1 MQHDATACCQTKR
14 AKSQRTNRKAAG
26 TSGRI
31 LRVGNGVPDPPE
43 QPHAAQAGSHPIADV
58 NGTNPQT
65 RQHHHRPLQSVHL
78 DAVEALE
85 DRMTINC
92 RRLHTILVAALAD
105 GKAGSKHQ
113 KHNQQRNPG
122 GEGRRRQHGRNVF
135 GDQGA
140 IAYRAIVHRTQNL
153 PPTSNRPRPMPTHP
167 ARALLH
173 LLRPYRRRVFIAAI
187 ALIIAAAAMLA
198 VGQGLRAVIDK
209 GFSAGDPA
217 WLDRALAAMFGVI
230 ALLAAAT
237 YLRFYNVSWLGER
250 VTADIRRRVF
260 DHLLNLP
267 PAWFEAGRTGEVISR
282 LTSDTTQIENVVGS
296 SLSIALRNGLLLI
309 GGLVM
314 LFTTSLKLTLL
325 TLAGVPLVVTP
336 IILFG
341 RKVRKLARES
351 QDRVAE
357 LGNRI
362 DETIHEIRIVQ
373 AYGHENADRRE
384 FGGLVEAS
392 FATARERV
400 ANRAKLVAAVMVLV
414 FGAIAF
420 ILWVGGHDVLA
431 GKLTAG
437 ELSAFVFYAAIVA
450 GSVGALSE
458 VWGELQRAAG
468 ATERLMEI
476 LASRPAILAPAVP
489 QPFPEPSRGEIV
501 LDQVRFHYPTRQDVP
516 ALDDFCLTVNPGE
529 TVALVGPSG
538 SGKSTVFQL
547 LLRFYDPEAGVLRID
562 GVPLQNADPL
572 ALRQRIALVS
582 QEAVIFAGSVAD
594 NVRYARPEASLDE
607 VRAACA
613 AAFADEFIDKLPEG
627 YATDLGERGVRLSGG
642 QRQRIAIARAI
653 LADRPILLL
662 DEATSALDAES
673 ERMVQTALDGLMRQR
688 TTVVIAHRLAT
699 VQKADRIV
707 VMENGRIAQQG
718 SHAELIA
725 SDGLYARL
733 ARLQFVA

>member
-1 MQHDATACCQTKR
+1 
-14 AKSQRTNRKAAG
+14 
-26 TSGRI
+26 
-31 LRVGNGVPDPPE
+31 
-43 QPHAAQAGSHPIADV
+43 
-58 NGTNPQT
+58 
-65 RQHHHRPLQSVHL
+65 
-78 DAVEALE
+78 
-85 DRMTINC
+85 
-92 RRLHTILVAALAD
+92 
-105 GKAGSKHQ
+105 
-113 KHNQQRNPG
+113 
-122 GEGRRRQHGRNVF
+122 
-135 GDQGA
+135 
-140 IAYRAIVHRTQNL
+140 
-153 PPTSNRPRPMPTHP
+153 MPSHP

-173 LLRPYRRRVFIAAI
+173 LLAPYRRRVLIAAL
-187 ALIIAAAAMLA
+187 ALVTAAGAMLA
-198 VGQGLRAVIDK
+198 VGQGLRMVIDQ
-209 GFSAGDPA
+209 GFSAGNPD
-217 WLDRALAAMFGVI
+217 WLDRSLAAMFGVI

-250 VTADIRRRVF
+250 ITADLRRKVF
-260 DHLLNLP
+260 DHLLSLP
-267 PAWFEAGRTGEVISR
+267 PSWFEAGRTGEVISR

-296 SLSIALRNGLLLI
+296 SLSIALRNALLLI

-336 IILFG
+336 IVLFG
-341 RKVRKLARES
+341 RRVRRLARES

-373 AYGHENADRRE
+373 AYGHEAADRQDFAR
-384 FGGLVEAS
+384 LVENS

-400 ANRAKLVAAVMVLV
+400 ANRARLVAAVMVLV

-420 ILWVGGHDVLA
+420 ILWIGGHDVLA
-431 GKLTAG
+431 GRLSAG

-468 ATERLMEI
+468 ATERLTEI
-476 LASRPAILAPAVP
+476 LATRPAIQAPAAP
-489 QPFPEPSRGEIV
+489 CAFPLPARGEIE
-501 LDQVRFHYPTRQDVP
+501 LDTVRFRYPTRPDTP
-516 ALDDFCLTVNPGE
+516 ALDNFSLKVRAGE

-547 LLRFYDPEAGVLRID
+547 LLRFYDPEHGSVRID
-562 GVPLQNADPL
+562 GVPLADADP
-572 ALRQRIALVS
+572 ADLRSRIALVS
-582 QEAVIFAGSVAD
+582 QEAVIFAASVAD

-607 VRAACA
+607 VKAACA
-613 AAFADEFIDKLPEG
+613 AAFADEFITRLPEG
-627 YATDLGERGVRLSGG
+627 YDTDLGERGVRLSGG

-673 ERMVQTALDGLMRQR
+673 ERMVQQALDGLMRQR
-688 TTVVIAHRLAT
+688 TTLAIAHRLAT
-699 VQKADRIV
+699 VQKADRII
-707 VMENGRIAQQG
+707 VMEAGHVVQQG

-725 SDGLYARL
+725 GDGLYARL
-733 ARLQFVA
+733 ARLQFTA

>member
-1 MQHDATACCQTKR
+1 
-14 AKSQRTNRKAAG
+14 
-26 TSGRI
+26 
-31 LRVGNGVPDPPE
+31 
-43 QPHAAQAGSHPIADV
+43 
-58 NGTNPQT
+58 
-65 RQHHHRPLQSVHL
+65 
-78 DAVEALE
+78 
-85 DRMTINC
+85 
-92 RRLHTILVAALAD
+92 
-105 GKAGSKHQ
+105 
-113 KHNQQRNPG
+113 
-122 GEGRRRQHGRNVF
+122 
-135 GDQGA
+135 
-140 IAYRAIVHRTQNL
+140 
-153 PPTSNRPRPMPTHP
+153 MPTHP

-173 LLRPYRRRVFIAAI
+173 LLAPYRQRVIIAAI
-187 ALIIAAAAMLA
+187 ALVLAAGAMLA
-198 VGQGLRAVIDK
+198 VGQGLRTVIDK
-209 GFSAGDPA
+209 GFSASDPA
-217 WLDRALAAMFGVI
+217 WLDRSLAAMFGVI
-230 ALLAAAT
+230 VLLAVAT

-260 DHLLNLP
+260 DHLLSLP

-296 SLSIALRNGLLLI
+296 SLSIALRNALLLM

-314 LFTTSLKLTLL
+314 LFTTSVKLTLL

-336 IILFG
+336 IVVFG

-373 AYGHENADRRE
+373 AYGHEDADRQD
-384 FGGLVEAS
+384 FGQRVEDS
-392 FATARERV
+392 FATARQRV
-400 ANRAKLVAAVMVLV
+400 ASRAKLVAAVLLLV

-431 GKLTAG
+431 GRLTAG

-450 GSVGALSE
+450 GSIGALSE

-476 LASRPAILAPAVP
+476 LATAPAIQAPANP
-489 QPFPEPSRGEIV
+489 RPFPTPARGAIAI
-501 LDQVRFHYPTRQDVP
+501 DGVRFHYPSRPDTP
-516 ALDDFCLTVNPGE
+516 ALDDFSLAVQPGE

-547 LLRFYDPEAGVLRID
+547 LLRFYDPEAGQLCID
-562 GVPLQNADPL
+562 GLPLAAADPL
-572 ALRQRIALVS
+572 ALRRHIALVS
-582 QEAVIFAGSVAD
+582 QEAVIFAASVAD
-594 NVRYARPEASLDE
+594 NVRYARPEAAMDE
-607 VRAACA
+607 VRAACR
-613 AAFADEFIDKLPEG
+613 AAFADEFIERLPQG
-627 YATDLGERGVRLSGG
+627 YDTDLGERGVRLSGG

-653 LADRPILLL
+653 LADRPLLLL

-673 ERMVQTALDGLMRQR
+673 ERMVQQALDGLMRQR

-707 VMENGRIAQQG
+707 VMDGGRIVQQG
-718 SHAELIA
+718 SHADLIA
-725 SDGLYARL
+725 ADGLYARL

>member
-1 MQHDATACCQTKR
+1 
-14 AKSQRTNRKAAG
+14 
-26 TSGRI
+26 
-31 LRVGNGVPDPPE
+31 
-43 QPHAAQAGSHPIADV
+43 
-58 NGTNPQT
+58 
-65 RQHHHRPLQSVHL
+65 
-78 DAVEALE
+78 
-85 DRMTINC
+85 
-92 RRLHTILVAALAD
+92 
-105 GKAGSKHQ
+105 
-113 KHNQQRNPG
+113 
-122 GEGRRRQHGRNVF
+122 
-135 GDQGA
+135 
-140 IAYRAIVHRTQNL
+140 
-153 PPTSNRPRPMPTHP
+153 MPTHP

-173 LLRPYRRRVFIAAI
+173 LLAPYRQRVIIAAI
-187 ALIIAAAAMLA
+187 ALVLAAGAMLA
-198 VGQGLRAVIDK
+198 VGQGLRTVIDK

-217 WLDRALAAMFGVI
+217 WLDRSLAAMFGVI
-230 ALLAAAT
+230 VLLAVAT

-260 DHLLNLP
+260 DHLLSLP

-296 SLSIALRNGLLLI
+296 SLSIALRNALLLM

-314 LFTTSLKLTLL
+314 LFTTSIKLTLL

-336 IILFG
+336 IVLFG
-341 RKVRKLARES
+341 RKVRRLARES

-373 AYGHENADRRE
+373 AYGHEDADRQD
-384 FGGLVEAS
+384 FGRRVEDS
-392 FATARERV
+392 FATARQRV
-400 ANRAKLVAAVMVLV
+400 ASRAKLVAAVLLLV

-431 GKLTAG
+431 GRLSAG

-450 GSVGALSE
+450 GSIGALSE

-476 LASRPAILAPAVP
+476 LATAPAIQAPANP
-489 QPFPEPSRGEIV
+489 RPFPTPARGAIAV
-501 LDQVRFHYPTRQDVP
+501 DGVRFHYPSRPDTP
-516 ALDDFCLTVNPGE
+516 ALDDFSLAVQPGE

-547 LLRFYDPEAGVLRID
+547 LLRFYDPEAGQLSID
-562 GVPLQNADPL
+562 GVPLAEADPL
-572 ALRQRIALVS
+572 ALRRHIALVS
-582 QEAVIFAGSVAD
+582 QEAVIFAASVAD
-594 NVRYARPEASLDE
+594 NVRYARPEASFDE
-607 VRAACA
+607 VQAACR
-613 AAFADEFIDKLPEG
+613 AAFADEFIADLPQG
-627 YATDLGERGVRLSGG
+627 YDTDLGERGVRLSGG

-653 LADRPILLL
+653 LANRPVLLL

-673 ERMVQTALDGLMRQR
+673 ERMVQQALDGLMRQR

-707 VMENGRIAQQG
+707 VMDGGRIVQQG
-718 SHAELIA
+718 SHADLIA
-725 SDGLYARL
+725 ADGLYARL

>member
-1 MQHDATACCQTKR
+1 
-14 AKSQRTNRKAAG
+14 
-26 TSGRI
+26 
-31 LRVGNGVPDPPE
+31 
-43 QPHAAQAGSHPIADV
+43 
-58 NGTNPQT
+58 
-65 RQHHHRPLQSVHL
+65 
-78 DAVEALE
+78 
-85 DRMTINC
+85 
-92 RRLHTILVAALAD
+92 
-105 GKAGSKHQ
+105 
-113 KHNQQRNPG
+113 
-122 GEGRRRQHGRNVF
+122 
-135 GDQGA
+135 
-140 IAYRAIVHRTQNL
+140 
-153 PPTSNRPRPMPTHP
+153 MPTHP

-173 LLRPYRRRVFIAAI
+173 LLAPYRRRVITAAI
-187 ALIIAAAAMLA
+187 ALILAAGAMLA
-198 VGQGLRAVIDK
+198 VGQGLRMVIDK

-217 WLDRALAAMFGVI
+217 WLDRSLAAMFGVI
-230 ALLAAAT
+230 VLLAVAT

-260 DHLLNLP
+260 DHLLSLP

-296 SLSIALRNGLLLI
+296 SLSIALRNVLLLV

-314 LFTTSLKLTLL
+314 LFTTSIKLTLL

-336 IILFG
+336 IVVFG

-373 AYGHENADRRE
+373 AYGHEDADRQD
-384 FGGLVEAS
+384 FGRRVESS
-392 FATARERV
+392 FDTARQRV
-400 ANRAKLVAAVMVLV
+400 ASRAKLVAAVLLLV

-431 GKLTAG
+431 GRLTAG

-450 GSVGALSE
+450 GSIGALSE

-476 LASRPAILAPAVP
+476 LATAPAIQAPAQP
-489 QPFPEPSRGEIV
+489 RPFPAPALGAIAI
-501 LDQVRFHYPTRQDVP
+501 DGVRFHYPSRPDTP
-516 ALDDFCLTVNPGE
+516 ALDDFSLVVQPGE

-547 LLRFYDPEAGVLRID
+547 LLRFYDPEAGQLAID
-562 GVPLQNADPL
+562 GVPLAAADPL
-572 ALRQRIALVS
+572 TLRRHIALVS
-582 QEAVIFAGSVAD
+582 QEAVIFAASVAD
-594 NVRYARPEASLDE
+594 NVRYARPDASFDE
-607 VRAACA
+607 VQAACR
-613 AAFADEFIDKLPEG
+613 AAFADEFITGLPQG
-627 YATDLGERGVRLSGG
+627 YDTDLGERGVRLSGG

-653 LADRPILLL
+653 LADRPLLLL

-673 ERMVQTALDGLMRQR
+673 ERMVQQALDGLMRQR

-707 VMENGRIAQQG
+707 VMDGGRIIQQG
-718 SHAELIA
+718 SHANLIA
-725 SDGLYARL
+725 ADGLYARL

>member
-1 MQHDATACCQTKR
+1 
-14 AKSQRTNRKAAG
+14 
-26 TSGRI
+26 
-31 LRVGNGVPDPPE
+31 
-43 QPHAAQAGSHPIADV
+43 
-58 NGTNPQT
+58 
-65 RQHHHRPLQSVHL
+65 
-78 DAVEALE
+78 
-85 DRMTINC
+85 
-92 RRLHTILVAALAD
+92 
-105 GKAGSKHQ
+105 
-113 KHNQQRNPG
+113 
-122 GEGRRRQHGRNVF
+122 
-135 GDQGA
+135 
-140 IAYRAIVHRTQNL
+140 
-153 PPTSNRPRPMPTHP
+153 MPTHP

-173 LLRPYRRRVFIAAI
+173 LLAPYRQRVIIAAI
-187 ALIIAAAAMLA
+187 ALVLAAGAMLA
-198 VGQGLRAVIDK
+198 VGQGLRTVIDK

-217 WLDRALAAMFGVI
+217 WLDRSLAAMFGVI
-230 ALLAAAT
+230 VLLAVAT

-260 DHLLNLP
+260 DHLLSLP

-296 SLSIALRNGLLLI
+296 SLSIALRNALLLM

-314 LFTTSLKLTLL
+314 LFTTSVKLTLL

-336 IILFG
+336 IVVFG
-341 RKVRKLARES
+341 RKVRRLARES

-373 AYGHENADRRE
+373 AYGHEDADRQD
-384 FGGLVEAS
+384 FGRRVEDS
-392 FATARERV
+392 FATARQRV
-400 ANRAKLVAAVMVLV
+400 ASRAKLVAAVLLLV

-431 GKLTAG
+431 GRLSAG

-450 GSVGALSE
+450 GSIGALSE

-476 LASRPAILAPAVP
+476 LATAPAIQAPANP
-489 QPFPEPSRGEIV
+489 RPFPTPARGAIAV
-501 LDQVRFHYPTRQDVP
+501 DGVRFHYPSRPDTP
-516 ALDDFCLTVNPGE
+516 ALDDFSLAVQPGE

-547 LLRFYDPEAGVLRID
+547 LLRFYDPEAGQLSID
-562 GVPLQNADPL
+562 GVPLAEADPL
-572 ALRQRIALVS
+572 ALRRHIALVS
-582 QEAVIFAGSVAD
+582 QEAVIFAASVAD
-594 NVRYARPEASLDE
+594 NVRYARPEASFDE
-607 VRAACA
+607 VQAACR
-613 AAFADEFIDKLPEG
+613 AAFADEFIAGLPQG
-627 YATDLGERGVRLSGG
+627 YDTDLGERGVRLSGG

-653 LADRPILLL
+653 LANRPVLLL

-673 ERMVQTALDGLMRQR
+673 ERMVQQALDGLMRQR

-707 VMENGRIAQQG
+707 VMDGGRIVQQG
-718 SHAELIA
+718 SHADLIA
-725 SDGLYARL
+725 ADGLYARL

>member
-1 MQHDATACCQTKR
+1 
-14 AKSQRTNRKAAG
+14 
-26 TSGRI
+26 
-31 LRVGNGVPDPPE
+31 
-43 QPHAAQAGSHPIADV
+43 
-58 NGTNPQT
+58 
-65 RQHHHRPLQSVHL
+65 
-78 DAVEALE
+78 
-85 DRMTINC
+85 
-92 RRLHTILVAALAD
+92 
-105 GKAGSKHQ
+105 
-113 KHNQQRNPG
+113 
-122 GEGRRRQHGRNVF
+122 
-135 GDQGA
+135 
-140 IAYRAIVHRTQNL
+140 
-153 PPTSNRPRPMPTHP
+153 MPTHP

-173 LLRPYRRRVFIAAI
+173 LRAPYRPRVIIAAI
-187 ALIIAAAAMLA
+187 ALVLAAGALLA
-198 VGQGLRAVIDK
+198 VGQGLRTVIDK

-217 WLDRALAAMFGVI
+217 WLDRSLAAMFGVI
-230 ALLAAAT
+230 VLLAVAT

-260 DHLLNLP
+260 DHLLSLP

-296 SLSIALRNGLLLI
+296 SLSIALRNALLLV

-314 LFTTSLKLTLL
+314 LFTTSIKLTLL

-336 IILFG
+336 IVVFG
-341 RKVRKLARES
+341 RKVRRLARES

-373 AYGHENADRRE
+373 AYGHEDADRQD
-384 FGGLVEAS
+384 FGRRVEDS
-392 FATARERV
+392 FATARQRV
-400 ANRAKLVAAVMVLV
+400 ASRAKLVAAVLLLV

-431 GKLTAG
+431 GRLSAG

-450 GSVGALSE
+450 GSIGALSE

-476 LASRPAILAPAVP
+476 LATAPAIQAPANP
-489 QPFPEPSRGEIV
+489 RPFPMPARGAIAI
-501 LDQVRFHYPTRQDVP
+501 DGVRFHYPSRPDTP
-516 ALDDFCLTVNPGE
+516 ALDNFSLAVQPGE

-547 LLRFYDPEAGVLRID
+547 LLRFYDPETGQLAID
-562 GVPLQNADPL
+562 GVPLAEADPL
-572 ALRQRIALVS
+572 ALRRHIALVS
-582 QEAVIFAGSVAD
+582 QEAVIFAASVAD
-594 NVRYARPEASLDE
+594 NVRYARPEASFDE
-607 VRAACA
+607 VQAACR
-613 AAFADEFIDKLPEG
+613 AAFADEFIAGLPQG
-627 YATDLGERGVRLSGG
+627 YDTDLGERGVRLSGG

-653 LADRPILLL
+653 LANRPVLLL

-673 ERMVQTALDGLMRQR
+673 ERMVQQALDGLMRQR

-707 VMENGRIAQQG
+707 VMDGGRIVQQG
-718 SHAELIA
+718 SHADLIA
-725 SDGLYARL
+725 ADGLYARL

>member
-1 MQHDATACCQTKR
+1 
-14 AKSQRTNRKAAG
+14 
-26 TSGRI
+26 
-31 LRVGNGVPDPPE
+31 
-43 QPHAAQAGSHPIADV
+43 
-58 NGTNPQT
+58 
-65 RQHHHRPLQSVHL
+65 
-78 DAVEALE
+78 
-85 DRMTINC
+85 
-92 RRLHTILVAALAD
+92 
-105 GKAGSKHQ
+105 
-113 KHNQQRNPG
+113 
-122 GEGRRRQHGRNVF
+122 
-135 GDQGA
+135 
-140 IAYRAIVHRTQNL
+140 
-153 PPTSNRPRPMPTHP
+153 MPTHP

-187 ALIIAAAAMLA
+187 ALVVAAAAMLA

-217 WLDRALAAMFGVI
+217 WLDRTLAAMFGVI

-260 DHLLNLP
+260 DHLLSLP

-431 GKLTAG
+431 GTLTAG

-450 GSVGALSE
+450 GSVGTLSE

-476 LASRPAILAPAVP
+476 LASQPAILAPAVA

-501 LDQVRFHYPTRQDVP
+501 LDQVRFHYPTRPDVP

-572 ALRQRIALVS
+572 ALRRRIALVS
-582 QEAVIFAGSVAD
+582 QEAVIFAASVAD
-594 NVRYARPEASLDE
+594 NVRYARPDAGLDE

-707 VMENGRIAQQG
+707 VMEDGRIVQQG

>member
-1 MQHDATACCQTKR
+1 
-14 AKSQRTNRKAAG
+14 
-26 TSGRI
+26 
-31 LRVGNGVPDPPE
+31 
-43 QPHAAQAGSHPIADV
+43 
-58 NGTNPQT
+58 
-65 RQHHHRPLQSVHL
+65 
-78 DAVEALE
+78 
-85 DRMTINC
+85 
-92 RRLHTILVAALAD
+92 
-105 GKAGSKHQ
+105 
-113 KHNQQRNPG
+113 
-122 GEGRRRQHGRNVF
+122 
-135 GDQGA
+135 
-140 IAYRAIVHRTQNL
+140 
-153 PPTSNRPRPMPTHP
+153 MPTHP

-173 LLRPYRRRVFIAAI
+173 LLAPYRQRVIIAAI
-187 ALIIAAAAMLA
+187 ALVLAAGAMLA
-198 VGQGLRAVIDK
+198 VGQGLRTVIDK

-217 WLDRALAAMFGVI
+217 WLDRSLAAMFGVI
-230 ALLAAAT
+230 VLLAVAT

-260 DHLLNLP
+260 DHLLSLP

-296 SLSIALRNGLLLI
+296 SLSIALRNALLLM

-314 LFTTSLKLTLL
+314 LFTTSVKLTLL

-336 IILFG
+336 IVVFG
-341 RKVRKLARES
+341 RKVRRLARES

-373 AYGHENADRRE
+373 AYGHEDADRQD
-384 FGGLVEAS
+384 FGRRVEDS
-392 FATARERV
+392 FATARQRV
-400 ANRAKLVAAVMVLV
+400 ASRAKLVAAVLLLV

-431 GKLTAG
+431 GRLSAG

-450 GSVGALSE
+450 GSIGALSE

-476 LASRPAILAPAVP
+476 LATAPAIQAPANP
-489 QPFPEPSRGEIV
+489 RPFPTPARGAIAING
-501 LDQVRFHYPTRQDVP
+501 VRFHYPSRPDTP
-516 ALDDFCLTVNPGE
+516 ALDDFSLAVQPGE

-547 LLRFYDPEAGVLRID
+547 LLRFYDPEAGQLSID
-562 GVPLQNADPL
+562 GVPLAEAAPL
-572 ALRQRIALVS
+572 ALRRHIALVS
-582 QEAVIFAGSVAD
+582 QEAVIFAASVAD
-594 NVRYARPEASLDE
+594 NVRYARPEASFDE
-607 VRAACA
+607 VQAACR
-613 AAFADEFIDKLPEG
+613 AAFADEFIAGLPQG
-627 YATDLGERGVRLSGG
+627 YDTDLGERGVRLSGG

-653 LADRPILLL
+653 LADRPVLLL

-673 ERMVQTALDGLMRQR
+673 ERMVQQALDGLMRQR

-707 VMENGRIAQQG
+707 VMDGGRIVQQG
-718 SHAELIA
+718 SHADLIA
-725 SDGLYARL
+725 ADGLYARL

>member
-1 MQHDATACCQTKR
+1 
-14 AKSQRTNRKAAG
+14 
-26 TSGRI
+26 
-31 LRVGNGVPDPPE
+31 
-43 QPHAAQAGSHPIADV
+43 
-58 NGTNPQT
+58 
-65 RQHHHRPLQSVHL
+65 
-78 DAVEALE
+78 
-85 DRMTINC
+85 
-92 RRLHTILVAALAD
+92 
-105 GKAGSKHQ
+105 
-113 KHNQQRNPG
+113 
-122 GEGRRRQHGRNVF
+122 
-135 GDQGA
+135 
-140 IAYRAIVHRTQNL
+140 
-153 PPTSNRPRPMPTHP
+153 MPTHP
-167 ARALLH
+167 ARALFQ

-187 ALIIAAAAMLA
+187 ALVVAAAAMLA
-198 VGQGLRAVIDK
+198 VGQGLRAVIDQ

-217 WLDRALAAMFGVI
+217 WLDRTLAAMFGVI

-260 DHLLNLP
+260 DHLLSLP

-296 SLSIALRNGLLLI
+296 SLSIALRNALLLI

-373 AYGHENADRRE
+373 AYGHEDADRRD
-384 FGGLVEAS
+384 FGNLVEAS

-431 GKLTAG
+431 GTLTAG

-476 LASRPAILAPAVP
+476 LASQPAILAPPVP
-489 QPFPEPSRGEIV
+489 QPLPEPARGEIV
-501 LDQVRFHYPTRQDVP
+501 LEQVRFHYPTRPDVP

-572 ALRQRIALVS
+572 ALRRHIALVS
-582 QEAVIFAGSVAD
+582 QEAVIFAASVAD
-594 NVRYARPEASLDE
+594 NVRYARPEASLDD

-653 LADRPILLL
+653 LAARPILLL

-673 ERMVQTALDGLMRQR
+673 ERMVQSALDGLMRQR
-688 TTVVIAHRLAT
+688 TTLVIAHRLAT

-707 VMENGRIAQQG
+707 VMEDGRIVQQG